1 MSGTRALCCHVT
13 TATRS
18 FAILYLIG
26 NVLEMADII
35 RTVSWEK
42 APYDVPYH
50 ELKSTRGHRVFDIS
64 TNILTL
70 VLMSISG
77 VLVLFSHRKG
87 PFFVLPFVLMMF
99 VDLGLSFLSLFDGAW
114 GLPGTPSYKDFL
126 LVAKYYRGVNR
137 FDEEELGNVTMLYTV
152 LFMLNILLKV
162 YILQV
167 SMRCFYALKAE
178 RTAAIHVDTGN
189 TVTVKLPSYD
199 ESLKIKVEDSPPSY
213 AEL

>member
-1 MSGTRALCCHVT
+1 MSGTRTLCCHVT

-18 FAILYLIG
+18 FAILFLIG
-26 NVLEMADII
+26 TVLKLVDII

-50 ELKSTRGHRVFDIS
+50 EFKSSRGQRVFDIS
-64 TNILTL
+64 TNILML
-70 VLMSISG
+70 VLMSVSG

-87 PFFVLPFVLMMF
+87 PLFVLPFVLMMF
-99 VDLGLSFLSLFDGAW
+99 VDLGVSFLSLFDGAW
-114 GLPGTPSYKDFL
+114 GLPGTPSYKDIL
-126 LVAKYYRGVNR
+126 LVTKFYKGVGKL
-137 FDEEELGNVTMLYTV
+137 DEEDLGHFTMIYTV

-199 ESLKIKVEDSPPSY
+199 EALKIKVEDTPPSY
-213 AEL
+213 QEP